1 MERSEIEKLRE
12 QVGCAAVLCSAG
24 FAIDEKESTRRAAKF
39 RRAAEIIIVTHDGY
53 GWFDP
58 LSDAKGDV
66 FSLVAHLERVDFP
79 ACCEQ
84 VASLV
89 GLALSMPALQR
100 SSSPALLEA
109 SPPVDRWEGRRCPRP
124 GSKAWQYLCLV
135 RSLPA
140 PILRA
145 ATDRGLLREGPV
157 GSVWAAH
164 TDEAGAVVGWEE
176 RGPEWRGFA
185 SGGAKVLF
193 RFGSPSA
200 QRFCVTEAAID
211 AMSLAAIEGPR
222 EGTLYLS
229 TGGGWSPQTTEA
241 LRGLVSRADA
251 QLVAA
256 TDANPQGDAYA
267 ERLRAVAEDVGCQW
281 LRLRPSAGD
290 WNDVLREREGKNEE
304 NRKSRHAAF
313 PPSASREASPGQGRP
328 LTRPDGL
335 SAAREV

>member
-1 MERSEIEKLRE
+1 MKRSEIEKLRE
-12 QVGCAAVLCSAG
+12 DVGCAVVLADAG

-39 RRAAEIIIVTHDGY
+39 RRAAEIIIVTHDGH

-66 FSLVAHLERVDFP
+66 FSLVAHLDNVDFP
-79 ACCEQ
+79 TCCER
-84 VASLV
+84 VASLA
-89 GLALSMPALQR
+89 GLALSMPVLQR
-100 SSSPALLEA
+100 SSPPTLSDT
-109 SPPVDRWEGRRCPRP
+109 SPPIDRWQGRRSPRP
-124 GSKAWQYLCLV
+124 GSKSWQYLRSV

-140 PILRA
+140 SIIRA

-157 GSVWAAH
+157 GSMWASH

-193 RFGSPSA
+193 RFGSLRA

-211 AMSLAAIEGPR
+211 AMSLAAIEGLR

-241 LRGLVSRADA
+241 LRDLLSRDHAH
-251 QLVAA
+251 LVAA
-256 TDANPQGDAYA
+256 TDANAQGDVYA
-267 ERLRAVAEDVGCQW
+267 GRLRLLAEDVGCQW
-281 LRLRPSAGD
+281 LRLRPPSGD
-290 WNDVLREREGKNEE
+290 WNDVLRERERKNEE
-304 NRKSRHAAF
+304 HRKGRHAAF
-313 PPSASREASPGQGRP
+313 PPAASREASPGQGRP

-335 SAAREV
+335 PAAREV

>member
-12 QVGCAAVLCSAG
+12 EVGCAAVLCSAG

-39 RRAAEIIIVTHDGY
+39 RRAAEIIIVTHDGH

-66 FSLVAHLERVDFP
+66 FSLVAHLESVDFP
-79 ACCEQ
+79 TCCER

-89 GLALSMPALQR
+89 GLALSMPVLQR
-100 SSSPALLEA
+100 ASSPTLSET
-109 SPPVDRWEGRRCPRP
+109 SPPIDRWQGRRTPRP
-124 GSKAWQYLCLV
+124 GSKTWQYLRLG

-140 PILRA
+140 PIIRA
-145 ATDRGLLREGPV
+145 ATDHGLLREGPV
-157 GSVWAAH
+157 GSMWAAH
-164 TDEAGAVVGWEE
+164 TDVAGAVVGWEE

-185 SGGAKVLF
+185 SGGSKTLF
-193 RFGSPSA
+193 RFGQSTPR
-200 QRFCVTEAAID
+200 RFCVTEAAID

-222 EGTLYLS
+222 ESTLYIS

-241 LRGLVSRADA
+241 LRDLVSCADA

-256 TDANPQGDAYA
+256 TDANSQGDAYA
-267 ERLRAVAEDVGCQW
+267 ERLRALAEEVGCQW
-281 LRLRPSAGD
+281 LRLRPPAGD
-290 WNDVLREREGKNEE
+290 WNDVLKERERKNEE

-313 PPSASREASPGQGRP
+313 PPAASREASPGQGRP

-335 SAAREV
+335 PAAREV